1 MSRARSLANLANSG
15 VFSADAS
22 TSRVGINSTAPTKT
36 LDVVGDGRV
45 SGTLSI
51 GGTINYDDV
60 TSIDSIGVGTAR
72 DGVHIVSAG
81 ASSYSPANN

>member
-22 TSRVGINSTAPTKT
+22 TSRVGINSSAPEKT

-51 GGTINYDDV
+51 
-60 TSIDSIGVGTAR
+60 
-72 DGVHIVSAG
+72 
-81 ASSYSPANN
+81 